1 MEAFF
6 QKEEVIVESTSDV
19 TAPKTKKRKVQ
30 QEEKKDELQ
39 ELKQKAKLYSKCPEQ
54 WKIISKYGPDK
65 LKTWVDEREFL
76 QTKALHETVFS
87 FTQKI
92 IGFAMDA
99 LSMGDDYVNKEILSD
114 VSLRQSLEIEAGNWV
129 SFLSNRFKIIALLS
143 VDVANGKLKQRE
155 ENKSTITIVEQI
167 ENGRDCSR
175 NQGEGGGEVPG
186 NNDEAKFDDHAGT
199 QRVGED
205 VQSGDVAV

>member
-1 MEAFF
+1 MEALF

-65 LKTWVDEREFL
+65 LKTWVDEQEFL

-143 VDVANGKLKQRE
+143 VDIANGKLKQRE
-155 ENKSTITIVEQI
+155 ENKSTITVVEQI

-175 NQGEGGGEVPG
+175 NQSEGGGEVPG
-186 NNDEAKFDDHAGT
+186 DNDEAKSDDHVGT

-205 VQSGDVAV
+205 VQPCDVTM